1 MPSMLWLAVLALC
14 FLRKSNS
21 SATPTVCSI
30 NKVLVESNIDAT
42 GTSKTEVNVQA
53 LGHCHKNK
61 KAADTLKF
69 ANPEKTGKSATI
81 YTRLTHSDY
90 GAPYKRS
97 CRRGLLESIYTK
109 DEGSD
114 SNHSNVNLKRD
125 LLRP

>member
-61 KAADTLKF
+61 KAANSLKD
-69 ANPEKTGKSATI
+69 ANTETVGKPATM
-81 YTRLTHSDY
+81 YTRLTQRRY